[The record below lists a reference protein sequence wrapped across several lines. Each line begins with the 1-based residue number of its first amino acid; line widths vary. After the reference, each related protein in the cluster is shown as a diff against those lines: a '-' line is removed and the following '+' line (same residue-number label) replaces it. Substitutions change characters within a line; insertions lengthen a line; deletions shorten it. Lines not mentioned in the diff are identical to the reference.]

1 MQTASIGYTYIH
13 QDKHDAEGIWK
24 SNYAME
30 YLRHKFVASLTHC
43 ILRVKSEKLKVKNEL
58 LLTWDFRW
66 QQRIG
71 SYVSGGELIPYHP
84 YAILDAKL
92 QWTVPEFKVSG
103 SKFQVSELYV
113 QASNLT
119 NHRYRDLGSVP
130 QPGLW
135 VMAGAKVKME
145 IGNRKRR

>member
-1 MQTASIGYTYIH
+1 M
-13 QDKHDAEGIWK
+13 
-24 SNYAME
+24 
-30 YLRHKFVASLTHC
+30 
-43 ILRVKSEKLKVKNEL
+43 
-58 LLTWDFRW
+58 TWDFRW

-92 QWTVPEFKVSG
+92 MWDAPRYQ
-103 SKFQVSELYV
+103 LYV

>member
-1 MQTASIGYTYIH
+1 M
-13 QDKHDAEGIWK
+13 
-24 SNYAME
+24 
-30 YLRHKFVASLTHC
+30 
-43 ILRVKSEKLKVKNEL
+43 
-58 LLTWDFRW
+58 TWDFRW
-66 QQRIG
+66 QEREG

-84 YAILDAKL
+84 YALLDAKL
-92 QWTVPEFKVSG
+92 QWSMPEASG
-103 SKFQVSELYV
+103 SKSQLSTLNFQLSELYV